1 MSSSG
6 RDTNEAS
13 PKKNLSDTHSNFK
26 VECFRDPD
34 LKG

>member
-6 RDTNEAS
+6 RDTYEAR
-13 PKKNLSDTHSNFK
+13 PKTFKGTHSNFK
-26 VECFRDPD
+26 VEWLRDPD